1 MNRVV
6 QNTRPEQRL
15 QRTPIYDVAG
25 AFEEFVDVQFRP
37 GILKDAHRP
46 VLVEIHEHID
56 VAFRASFASCHR
68 TEYCCMRDSKPPQVR
83 LVRPECVENV
93 LEIRSHGP
101 SRVYQTGTSV
111 GAADATFHKE
121 ALGG

>member
-6 QNTRPEQRL
+6 QNICPEQRL

-37 GILKDAHRP
+37 GVFEDAHRP

-56 VAFRASFASCHR
+56 IALCASFTSCHR
-68 TEYCCMRDSKPPQVR
+68 TEHCSMRNSKPPQVR
-83 LVRPECVENV
+83 LVRPQCVEDE
-93 LEIRSHGP
+93 LEIRNLTIHHEF
-101 SRVYQTGTSV
+101 T
-111 GAADATFHKE
+111 K
-121 ALGG
+121 